1 MNRSR
6 VTLGVAAVVG
16 LLLVVGGAVVAL
28 IGTAEPAVGGP
39 GVAGGFAILIGLLV
53 ALWKLWRTPGGPE
66 MSASPWADDGEFTRE
81 HLETTP
87 TEEAVSGTE
96 LAEHVE
102 AAAAQARKGGTV
114 AESFDPVRE
123 PLRATLIDALVQGG
137 RDRDAVEQQLAAGT
151 WTDDPVA
158 AAVLDED
165 VTPPDRPLLARLRA
179 WLFPEKAVRQR
190 SARAMAAVSAAADD
204 ALPPVVGQR
213 APRPVPVVAPG
224 IADLQRAADGTLQR
238 AVDGSLPAREEIGT
252 GTAPD
257 DKAGESTTEEA
268 ATADAVTETEA
279 SDSPQRPS
287 ENAQEDGP
295 DSATADVDTA
305 VSPDWG
311 DVSEVRD

>member
-6 VTLGVAAVVG
+6 VTLGVAAAVG
-16 LLLVVGGAVVAL
+16 LLLVAVGALVAL
-28 IGTAEPAVGGP
+28 AGTPEPAVGGP
-39 GVAGGFAILIGLLV
+39 GVAGGFAILVGLLV

-66 MSASPWADDGEFTRE
+66 MSPSPWADDEFVGE

-87 TEEAVSGTE
+87 AEEAVSGTD

-114 AESFDPVRE
+114 AESMGPVRE

-137 RDRDAVEQQLAAGT
+137 HDRDAVERQLAAGA

-165 VTPPDRPLLARLRA
+165 VTPPDRSLRARLRA

-204 ALPPVVGQR
+204 ALPSVVGQQ

-224 IADLQRAADGTLQR
+224 VADLQRAADGTLQR
-238 AVDGSLPAREEIGT
+238 AVDGSLPAREAIGT

-257 DKAGESTTEEA
+257 SRAGES
-268 ATADAVTETEA
+268 ATAENGAVADESVETEP
-279 SDSPQRPS
+279 SDSPHGPS
-287 ENAQEDGP
+287 ETAREDGP
-295 DSATADVDTA
+295 DTTAADDGATVRA
-305 VSPDWG
+305 DWG
-311 DVSEVRD
+311 DVTEVRD